1 MKCNVDLV
9 ICSQECKS
17 SFVTPIWNSEGMFIE
32 GLIGFAVVMY
42 TPSIVEAPD
51 LRRLTQTN
59 KVQVNIEID
68 SKSVINVVHSLDE
81 DLIEFELIIMD
92 C

>member
-1 MKCNVDLV
+1 
-9 ICSQECKS
+9 
-17 SFVTPIWNSEGMFIE
+17 MFIE

-59 KVQVNIEID
+59 KVQVNIEMD

-81 DLIEFELIIMD
+81 DLIEFELIIKD

>member
-1 MKCNVDLV
+1 MDLPFL
-9 ICSQECKS
+9 CTLHLLLKL
-17 SFVTPIWNSEGMFIE
+17 PILDG
-32 GLIGFAVVMY
+32 
-42 TPSIVEAPD
+42 
-51 LRRLTQTN
+51 LTQTN